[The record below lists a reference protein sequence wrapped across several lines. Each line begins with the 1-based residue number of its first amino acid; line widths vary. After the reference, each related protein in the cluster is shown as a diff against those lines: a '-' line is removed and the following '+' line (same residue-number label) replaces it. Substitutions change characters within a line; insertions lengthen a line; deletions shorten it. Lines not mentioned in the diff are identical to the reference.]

1 LLAITPENEEEM
13 KKVPENQG
21 KEQNFKSKKWKRNQK
36 VPDR

>member
-21 KEQNFKSKKWKRNQK
+21 KEQNFK
-36 VPDR
+36 